1 MSDDPKQP
9 KTADAPAPQVVEET
23 RPAITN
29 ELKKPELIDRVVAL
43 SGMKKKDAKPVVEAM
58 LSVMGQAITDGEQL
72 NLQPFGRLRVVK
84 TKDLP
89 NGQAVTLKLRR
100 SGPSLTETEAGAELV
115 QEALADEV
123 QEG

>member
-1 MSDDPKQP
+1 MSASDTQ
-9 KTADAPAPQVVEET
+9 TDAPEPKVVEEST
-23 RPAITN
+23 PTVTN

-43 SGMKKKDAKPVVEAM
+43 SGVKKKDAKPVVEAM

-72 NLQPFGRLRVVK
+72 NLQPFGRVRIVRS
-84 TKDLP
+84 KDLP

-115 QEALADEV
+115 QEALAEDG